1 MAHGKVYH
9 MNRIRVCQ
17 LVPIDMITYRIQIET
32 MSDLFF
38 LKKEYLTLPQC
49 RKAINMINFA
59 KYGFCVIRIYK
70 FANEGRKELID
81 TIVK

>member
-1 MAHGKVYH
+1 MAHSKVYH

-32 MSDLFF
+32 MSTIFF

-59 KYGFCVIRIYK
+59 KFGFCIISIYK
-70 FANEGRKELID
+70 FVDDDRKELID
-81 TIVK
+81 TIIK